1 MNINKSKRKTAH
13 LITLMVFIQIVSA
26 CSFVSPSEKNYN
38 VPQKYALLSG
48 GGVTE
53 GDNFESFY
61 NNIEYAYKS
70 LKKLGYRDED
80 IIILFYGG
88 KRPNHPVVEG
98 DATKENFIEELGH
111 LEYRID
117 SNDSLLIFRSGHG
130 KHELEFE
137 KFSNNEHRFGII
149 SMKYVG
155 AKSAMRFPDGDLY
168 QYEFQEI
175 LGKIN
180 GKQIIV
186 ILNQCFSGQFADI
199 ALSLDK
205 TVMITE
211 TIKTEMAINDIRKSL
226 RWKHDEW
233 PFVKCLF
240 DGFLQSGIK
249 GEKQSVFN
257 AFQYMLR
264 CNPNIEGI
272 SIQADRPLLKES
284 PQIKYGS
291 KLNKGTV
298 YIY

>member
-1 MNINKSKRKTAH
+1 MDKKKSKRNSAY
-13 LITLMVFIQIVSA
+13 LIPLMIFIQIVSV
-26 CSFVSPSEKNYN
+26 CSFVSPSEENYN
-38 VPQKYALLSG
+38 EPQKYALLTG
-48 GGVTE
+48 GGITE

-61 NNIEYAYKS
+61 NNIEYVYKS
-70 LKKLGYRDED
+70 LKKLGYRDEY

-88 KRPNHPVVEG
+88 KAPNHPIVEG
-98 DATKENFIEELGH
+98 NATKENFIEELGQ
-111 LEYRID
+111 LEYRVD

-130 KHELEFE
+130 NHELEFE
-137 KFSNNEHRFGII
+137 KFSNDEHGFGIDN
-149 SMKYVG
+149 MKCVG
-155 AKSAMRFPDGDLY
+155 TKSAMRFPDGDLY
-168 QYEFQEI
+168 HSEFQEI

-205 TVMITE
+205 TVIITE
-211 TIKTEMAINDIRKSL
+211 TRKTEMAINDIRKSF

-240 DGFLQSGIK
+240 DGFLQGGIK

-291 KLNKGTV
+291 KLKKGSV
-298 YIY
+298 YVY